1 MGAELTGTE
10 MLDDVVTWRRHIHAH
25 PELGYEVEETA
36 GFVAEKLRTFGCDE
50 VVTGVGRTGVVATID
65 GQVKSSG
72 RVVGLRADMDALP
85 MGEETG
91 LPYASVHVGRM
102 HACGHDGHTAML
114 LGAARHLA
122 RTRQFDGTVVLI
134 FQPAEEGGGGGLAMC
149 EDGLMERWGI
159 QQVFALHNEPGLPIG
174 RFSTATGPLAAAADG
189 FRIQVEGKG
198 THGADPHLGVDTL
211 LATANILMALQSVV
225 ARNLHPMKA
234 GVVTVGSFHGGSAG
248 NIIPQRAEMVG
259 TVRSFDP
266 AIRDMLQGRVVAVAE
281 GIAASYGATATV
293 KYRRMFPPVVNHEHE
308 TELAVRVASVVVGP
322 GNVQADKP
330 PLMGSEDFAFMLE
343 RRPGNIMLIGN
354 GATASLHEVAYDFND
369 DALPYGIRYWITLIE
384 MLMPCEKVGG
394 P

>member
-1 MGAELTGTE
+1 MNTDLIAPELLKE
-10 MLDDVVTWRRHIHAH
+10 VVTWRRYLHAH
-25 PELGYEVEETA
+25 PELGYEVHETA
-36 GFVAEKLRTFGCDE
+36 GFVAEKLRAFGCDE
-50 VVTGVGRTGVVATID
+50 VVTGVGRTGVVAVIAGHATL
-65 GQVKSSG
+65 SG
-72 RVVGLRADMDALP
+72 RVLGLRADMDALP
-85 MGEETG
+85 MEEETR
-91 LPYASVHVGRM
+91 LPYASVHPGKM

-122 RTRQFDGTVVLI
+122 RSRRFDGTVVLI

-159 QQVFALHNEPGLPIG
+159 KQVFALHNEPGLPVG
-174 RFSTATGPLAAAADG
+174 RFATATGPLAAAADG

-211 LATANILMALQSVV
+211 LASANILMAMQSIV

-234 GVVTVGSFHGGSAG
+234 GVVTVGSFHGGGAG
-248 NIIPQRAEMVG
+248 NVIPQRAEMVG

-266 AIRDMLQGRVVAVAE
+266 AVRDMLQSRVVAVAE

-293 KYRRMFPPVVNHEHE
+293 NYRRMFPPVVNHSRE
-308 TELAVRVASVVVGP
+308 TELAVEVASLVAGP
-322 GNVQADKP
+322 GNVRADKAP
-330 PLMGSEDFAFMLE
+330 VMGSEDFAFMLE

-369 DALPYGIRYWITLIE
+369 DALPHGVAYWVTLAE
-384 MLMPCEKVGG
+384 TLMPCREAGC